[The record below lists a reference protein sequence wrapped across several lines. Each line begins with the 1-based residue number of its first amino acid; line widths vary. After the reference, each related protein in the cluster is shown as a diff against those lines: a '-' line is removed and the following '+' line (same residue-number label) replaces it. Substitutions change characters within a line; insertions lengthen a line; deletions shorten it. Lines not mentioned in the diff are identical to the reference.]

1 VPGIPDS
8 GIPVLGDGCRT
19 PLGISVPTGAAN
31 SCEVPQ
37 KREVVTHLR
46 PSITLSAD
54 LARQH
59 ELIDAAIAVNEA
71 PTLDD
76 AFQVLAD
83 AGIALLGADRLS
95 VVVWNDDLSV
105 GAVRA
110 GAGTAT
116 QSIGAE
122 VPTDEHTLAALLSG
136 EPSVGPPV
144 TDSLPEV
151 VLTGIENIATVVRV
165 PFIVETV
172 RATFHAS
179 WSAALDESD
188 AAEAAA
194 TLRTLTRLTT
204 LAERSLREREQQ
216 NFDFVL
222 DGVADGV
229 ILSSPQRVMLNAT
242 ARRILATDA
251 ESFDLASLNPRQL
264 DGTPYEV
271 VPGRILGH
279 HTIESGES
287 GQFRIR
293 VTSFDGRE
301 LVLDGSVSPVGGT
314 GAAIVFRDVTDEHR
328 ENVLNRQTLQALFD
342 AIPTAI
348 SVADPKTHRLVT
360 VNSAFAELVGRP
372 AEEII
377 GSAPPYAWWEP
388 GEDPGDGFIPGSKI
402 ERVYRLP
409 DGRPQPVQLSI
420 HAVPG
425 EDGEP
430 ALLLALIEDTAEE
443 RRMQQQLV
451 QSGKL
456 AAIGE
461 LAAGVAHEIN
471 NPLFAILGLTEFLLK
486 EAEPGSKASQRLE
499 LIQQT
504 GLEIK
509 EIVRALLDFA
519 RENAEER
526 HIVPLEDVVQATV
539 DLVRRTNAHKGVEL
553 VDSYDASGAPVT
565 ASPNQLKQIF
575 LNLIANARQAMPNGG
590 TVRVDVR
597 QDGDW
602 VIATV
607 GDDGPGIEPAV
618 LERIF
623 EPFFTTKRLTGGTG
637 LGLSVSL
644 GIAEAHGGSLTAS
657 SDPGR
662 GATFTLRLPVVAEE
676 VAA

>member
-1 VPGIPDS
+1 
-8 GIPVLGDGCRT
+8 
-19 PLGISVPTGAAN
+19 
-31 SCEVPQ
+31 
-37 KREVVTHLR
+37 LR
-46 PSITLSAD
+46 PSITLSDD

-71 PTLDD
+71 PTIDD

-83 AGIALLGADRLS
+83 AGFALLGAERLA
-95 VVVWNDDLSV
+95 VVVWSRDLSRGV
-105 GAVRA
+105 IRA

-116 QSIGAE
+116 ASIGIE
-122 VPTDEHTLAALLSG
+122 VPPDEQTMGALASG
-136 EPSVGPPV
+136 EPSVGPPI
-144 TDSLPEV
+144 TDGLPDA
-151 VLTGIENIATVVRV
+151 VLLGVDQIRTVVRV
-165 PFIVETV
+165 PFVTESV
-172 RATFHAS
+172 SATFHAS
-179 WSAALDESD
+179 WVTTLDESEATD
-188 AAEAAA
+188 AVS

-204 LAERSLREREQQ
+204 LAERSLREREQAT
-216 NFDFVL
+216 FDSVL

-229 ILSSPQRVMLNAT
+229 VLSSPDRVMMNAA
-242 ARRILATDA
+242 ARRILATDPA
-251 ESFDLASLNPRQL
+251 TFTLAGLNPRRL
-264 DGTPYEV
+264 DGTPVEV
-271 VPGRILGH
+271 VPGTVLGH
-279 HTIESGES
+279 HAIESGES

-293 VTSFDGRE
+293 ATSLDGRE
-301 LVLDGSVSPVGGT
+301 LVLDGSVSPVGGS

-342 AIPTAI
+342 AMPTAI
-348 SVADPKTHRLVT
+348 SVADPETNRLVS
-360 VNSAFAELVGRP
+360 VNQAFSDLVGRP
-372 AEEII
+372 IDEIV
-377 GSAPPYAWWEP
+377 GLTPPYPWW
-388 GEDPGDGFIPGSKI
+388 DPNEELESGLVAGNRM
-402 ERVYRLP
+402 ERIYRLP
-409 DGRPQPVQLSI
+409 DGRPQPIALSV
-420 HAVPG
+420 HAIPG

-430 ALLLALIEDTAEE
+430 VLLLALVEDTAEE

-486 EAEPGSKASQRLE
+486 EAEPGSKALQRLQ

-519 RENAEER
+519 RENAEDR
-526 HIVPLEDVVQATV
+526 HVVPLEDVVQATV

-553 VDSYDASGAPVT
+553 VDSYDALAAPVL

-590 TVRVDVR
+590 TVRVSVR
-597 QDGDW
+597 HHGDW

-657 SDPGR
+657 SDPGE
-662 GATFTLRLPVVAEE
+662 GATFTLRLPVAAEE
-676 VAA
+676 PAT

>member
-1 VPGIPDS
+1 VGDAV
-8 GIPVLGDGCRT
+8 VL
-19 PLGISVPTGAAN
+19 S
-31 SCEVPQ
+31 S
-37 KREVVTHLR
+37 
-46 PSITLSAD
+46 
-54 LARQH
+54 H
-59 ELIDAAIAVNEA
+59 E
-71 PTLDD
+71 
-76 AFQVLAD
+76 
-83 AGIALLGADRLS
+83 G
-95 VVVWNDDLSV
+95 VVV
-105 GAVRA
+105 
-110 GAGTAT
+110 
-116 QSIGAE
+116 
-122 VPTDEHTLAALLSG
+122 
-136 EPSVGPPV
+136 
-144 TDSLPEV
+144 
-151 VLTGIENIATVVRV
+151 
-165 PFIVETV
+165 
-172 RATFHAS
+172 
-179 WSAALDESD
+179 
-188 AAEAAA
+188 
-194 TLRTLTRLTT
+194 
-204 LAERSLREREQQ
+204 
-216 NFDFVL
+216 
-222 DGVADGV
+222 
-229 ILSSPQRVMLNAT
+229 NAT
-242 ARRILATDA
+242 ARRILALPENAT
-251 ESFDLASLNPRQL
+251 FDVSDFDPRELDGSPFEITPRQK
-264 DGTPYEV
+264 
-271 VPGRILGH
+271 PGQ
-279 HTIESGES
+279 HTIDSGE
-287 GQFRIR
+287 GGRFRIR
-293 VTSFDGRE
+293 ATALDGRA
-301 LVLDGSVSPVGGT
+301 LVLDGSVSPVGTT

-328 ENVLNRQTLQALFD
+328 ENVQNRQTLQALFD
-342 AIPTAI
+342 AMPTAI
-348 SVADPKTHRLVT
+348 SVADPETHRLVT
-360 VNSAFAELVGRP
+360 VNRAFSELVGRP
-372 AEEII
+372 ADEII
-377 GSAPPYAWWEP
+377 GLAPPFPWSER
-388 GEDPGDGFIPGSKI
+388 GEELESGFVVGNRF

-409 DGRPQPVQLSI
+409 DGRPQPVQASVHSI
-420 HAVPG
+420 PG

-430 ALLLALIEDTAEE
+430 ALLLALIEDTADD

-486 EAEPGSKASQRLE
+486 EAEPGSKALQRLE

-590 TVRVDVR
+590 TVTVDVR

-602 VIATV
+602 VLATV

-623 EPFFTTKRLTGGTG
+623 EPFFTTKRSTGGTG

-662 GATFTLRLPVVAEE
+662 GATFTLRLPIAAEE

>member
-1 VPGIPDS
+1 VT
-8 GIPVLGDGCRT
+8 LN
-19 PLGISVPTGAAN
+19 AA
-31 SCEVPQ
+31 
-37 KREVVTHLR
+37 
-46 PSITLSAD
+46 
-54 LARQH
+54 ARQI
-59 ELIDAAIAVNEA
+59 LGTDADRFN
-71 PTLDD
+71 
-76 AFQVLAD
+76 LAD
-83 AGIALLGADRLS
+83 
-95 VVVWNDDLSV
+95 
-105 GAVRA
+105 
-110 GAGTAT
+110 
-116 QSIGAE
+116 
-122 VPTDEHTLAALLSG
+122 
-136 EPSVGPPV
+136 
-144 TDSLPEV
+144 
-151 VLTGIENIATVVRV
+151 
-165 PFIVETV
+165 
-172 RATFHAS
+172 
-179 WSAALDESD
+179 
-188 AAEAAA
+188 
-194 TLRTLTRLTT
+194 
-204 LAERSLREREQQ
+204 
-216 NFDFVL
+216 
-222 DGVADGV
+222 
-229 ILSSPQRVMLNAT
+229 
-242 ARRILATDA
+242 
-251 ESFDLASLNPRQL
+251 LNPRQL
-264 DGTPYEV
+264 DGTPFEV

-279 HTIESGES
+279 HVIESGES

-293 VTSFDGRE
+293 ATSGDGRE
-301 LVLDGSVSPVGGT
+301 LVLDGSVSPMGGT

-348 SVADPKTHRLVT
+348 SVADPQTRRLVT
-360 VNSAFAELVGRP
+360 VNRAFAQLIGRP
-372 AEEII
+372 ANEIV
-377 GSAPPYAWWEP
+377 GLTPPFPWWDAD
-388 GEDPGDGFIPGSKI
+388 EDLETAFVAGRRF

-409 DGRPQPVQLSI
+409 DGRPQPVQLSVHGI
-420 HAVPG
+420 PG

-486 EAEPGSKASQRLE
+486 EAEPGSKALQRLE

-526 HIVPLEDVVQATV
+526 HVVPLEEVVQATV

-553 VDSYDASGAPVT
+553 VDSYDAMGAPVT

-602 VIATV
+602 VTATV
-607 GDDGPGIEPAV
+607 SDDGPGIEAAV

-623 EPFFTTKRLTGGTG
+623 EPFFTTKRATGGTG

-657 SDPGR
+657 SEPGG
-662 GATFTLRLPVVAEE
+662 GATFTLRLPITTEE
-676 VAA
+676 AA

>member
-1 VPGIPDS
+1 
-8 GIPVLGDGCRT
+8 
-19 PLGISVPTGAAN
+19 
-31 SCEVPQ
+31 
-37 KREVVTHLR
+37 LR
-46 PSITLSAD
+46 PSITLSVD

-71 PTLDD
+71 PTLDG

-83 AGIALLGADRLS
+83 AGIAILGADRMM
-95 VVVWNDDLSV
+95 VVVWHSDLKRGV
-105 GAVRA
+105 IRA
-110 GAGTAT
+110 GAGTADE
-116 QSIGAE
+116 SIGVE
-122 VPTDEHTLAALLSG
+122 VPSDEQTLACLITDEPYA
-136 EPSVGPPV
+136 GPPIL
-144 TDSLPEV
+144 DGLPADVRLDMADVE
-151 VLTGIENIATVVRV
+151 TVVRV
-165 PFIVETV
+165 PFVVESV

-179 WSAALDESD
+179 WHRLLGED
-188 AAEAAA
+188 EAAGA
-194 TLRTLTRLTT
+194 AAVLRTLTRLTS

-216 NFDFVL
+216 SFEFVL

-229 ILSSPQRVMLNAT
+229 VLSSPQGVVLNTA
-242 ARRILATDA
+242 ARRILGLGDA
-251 ESFDLASLNPRQL
+251 DPFNIADYGPRRL
-264 DGTPYEV
+264 DGTPFEI
-271 VPGRILGH
+271 VPGQIPGQE
-279 HTIESGES
+279 TIDSGE
-287 GQFRIR
+287 GGHFRIR
-293 VTSFDGRE
+293 ATSLDGRA
-301 LVLDGSVSPVGGT
+301 LVLDGTVSPVGGS

-328 ENVLNRQTLQALFD
+328 ENVLNRQTLEALFD
-342 AIPTAI
+342 AMPSAI
-348 SVADPKTHRLVT
+348 SVADPHTHRLLV
-360 VNSAFAELVGRP
+360 VNRKFAELVGRP
-372 AEEII
+372 LSEIV
-377 GSAPPYAWWEP
+377 GLTPPFPWWEP
-388 GEDPGDGFIPGSKI
+388 DEELDSGFVVGTQLD
-402 ERVYRLP
+402 RVYRLP
-409 DGRPQPVQLSI
+409 DGRPQPVQLSVL
-420 HAVPG
+420 AVPDD
-425 EDGEP
+425 DGEP
-430 ALLLALIEDTAEE
+430 ALLLALIEDTTEE

-486 EAEPGSKASQRLE
+486 EAEPGSKALQRLE

-526 HIVPLEDVVQATV
+526 HVVALEDVVQATV

-553 VDSYDASGAPVT
+553 VDSYDASYASVT

-590 TVRVDVR
+590 TVVVDVR
-597 QDGDW
+597 RDGDW
-602 VIATV
+602 VIASV

-618 LERIF
+618 IERIF

-657 SDPGR
+657 SLPGR
-662 GATFTLRLPVVAEE
+662 GATFTLRLPLTTEE
-676 VAA
+676 AAA

>member
-1 VPGIPDS
+1 
-8 GIPVLGDGCRT
+8 
-19 PLGISVPTGAAN
+19 
-31 SCEVPQ
+31 
-37 KREVVTHLR
+37 LR

-54 LARQH
+54 LAHQH

-71 PTLDD
+71 PTLDQ

-83 AGIALLGADRLS
+83 AGIGLLGAERLA
-95 VVVWNDDLSV
+95 VIVWNDALTL
-105 GAVRA
+105 GTIRA
-110 GAGTAT
+110 GSGTAT
-116 QSIGAE
+116 PSIGAD
-122 VPTDEHTLAALLSG
+122 VPADEQTLAALITG
-136 EPSVGPPV
+136 ESSIGPPI
-144 TDSLPEV
+144 TDGLPDV
-151 VLTGIENIATVVRV
+151 VLQGLDKIATVIRV
-165 PFIVETV
+165 PFVVENA

-179 WSAALDESD
+179 WDTPLDHD
-188 AAEAAA
+188 QATQAAA

-204 LAERSLREREQQ
+204 LAERSLREREQRE
-216 NFDFVL
+216 FGFVL

-229 ILSSPQRVMLNAT
+229 VLSSSARVVLNTAAQRILGITDPAT
-242 ARRILATDA
+242 FKIADHNPRELDGTPFEIVPGRIPGRGRIEKGSDSRFRILATA
-251 ESFDLASLNPRQL
+251 L
-264 DGTPYEV
+264 
-271 VPGRILGH
+271 
-279 HTIESGES
+279 
-287 GQFRIR
+287 
-293 VTSFDGRE
+293 DGRE
-301 LVLDGSVSPVGGT
+301 LVLDGTVSPVGGD

-328 ENVLNRQTLQALFD
+328 ENVRNRQTLEAVFD
-342 AIPTAI
+342 AMPTAI
-348 SVADPKTHRLVT
+348 SVADPKTSQIVAANR
-360 VNSAFAELVGRP
+360 AFSELVGRP
-372 AEEII
+372 VDKIL
-377 GSAPPYAWWEP
+377 GLSPPFPWWESS
-388 GEDPGDGFIPGSKI
+388 DDADRGFVAGQRF
-402 ERVYRLP
+402 ERVFRLP
-409 DGRPQPVQLSI
+409 DGRPQPVQISV

-425 EDGEP
+425 DDGEE
-430 ALLLALIEDTAEE
+430 ALVLALIEDMSEE

-486 EAEPGSKASQRLE
+486 EAEPGSKSLHRLE

-526 HIVPLEDVVQATV
+526 HVVPLEDVVQATV

-553 VDSYDASGAPVT
+553 VDQYDGAEALVS

-590 TVRVDVR
+590 TVKVDVR
-597 QDGDW
+597 RDGDW
-602 VIATV
+602 VVASV
-607 GDDGPGIEPAV
+607 SDDGPGIEASV

-657 SDPGR
+657 SAPGH
-662 GATFTLRLPVVAEE
+662 GATFTLRLPVSAEE